1 MFGDLPAT
9 GIYVRHVKNIEL
21 TNIEIATET
30 ADARPAFYLD
40 DVDGADFF
48 RLKLPASR
56 QQSGQFRLKS
66 VSDFRLFGCHHYPD
80 ATSKATPTTR
90 QSNLKGRLQPTP

>member
-9 GIYVRHVKNIEL
+9 GIYVRHVKNLEF
-21 TNIEIATET
+21 TNVEIATES

-48 RLKLPASR
+48 RLKLPQRA
-56 QQSGQFRLKS
+56 QSSQFRLKN

-80 ATSKATPTTR
+80 ATEPHADDKTI
-90 QSNLKGRLQPTP
+90 

>member
-1 MFGDLPAT
+1 M
-9 GIYVRHVKNIEL
+9 RNIEL
-21 TNIEIATET
+21 SNVEIATET

-48 RLKLPASR
+48 RLRLPQR
-56 QQSGQFRLKS
+56 QQSGQFRLKK

-80 ATSKATPTTR
+80 AKESHADDKTI
-90 QSNLKGRLQPTP
+90 

>member
-9 GIYVRHVKNIEL
+9 GIYARHVRNLEL
-21 TNIEIATET
+21 SNVEIATES

-48 RLKLPASR
+48 RLKFPQR
-56 QQSGQFRLKS
+56 QQAGQFRLKN

-80 ATSKATPTTR
+80 AKEDHADDKTI
-90 QSNLKGRLQPTP
+90 